1 MSKIVLQQWKDYL
14 KHVKLDEATM
24 PADQQRE
31 MKRCFFAAW
40 AQLLIYQRDDMDVTN
55 EDAAARELQEMLDE
69 TEQFFNVEVIT
80 HDALQAAKQPDTL
93 DENGFFFIGSDF
105 TVAWCRIYG
114 AVPVFCQYDGQGWL
128 VKRQANQTDV
138 WAAASTRLPQNLDA
152 GLRVLTGLVDS
163 PPEHYKRKADAL
175 MAAQGTPYAAALGKN
190 GPKIQAG
197 LKFISRHM
205 PGVIC
210 TVISVWENKNLL
222 AVDMV
227 NAHGHRYSEDDWNLA
242 HSIAGFER
250 GEYIVYEE
258 PKNPTP

>member
-1 MSKIVLQQWKDYL
+1 MSKIVLQQWKAYL
-14 KHVKLDEATM
+14 KRVKLDEATM

-40 AQLLIYQRDDMDVTN
+40 AQLLVYQRDDMDVAN
-55 EDAAARELQEMLDE
+55 EDAAARELQGMLDE
-69 TEQFFNVEVIT
+69 TEQFFDVEVIT

-105 TVAWCRIYG
+105 TVAWCRMYG

-128 VKRQANQTDV
+128 VKRKANQTDV
-138 WAAASTRLPQNLDA
+138 WGAAQTRLPEKLDN
-152 GLRVLTGLVDS
+152 GIRVLTGLTD
-163 PPEHYKRKADAL
+163 PPKHQQEDVKEKAMKAP
-175 MAAQGTPYAAALGKN
+175 GWRPVIEK
-190 GPKIQAG
+190 G
-197 LKFISRHM
+197 LKFISCHM

-210 TVISVWENKNLL
+210 TVVAVWEDKNLL

-227 NAHGHRYSEDDWNLA
+227 NARGHKFSEDDWNLA
-242 HSIAGFER
+242 HSMVGFER

-258 PKNPTP
+258 PQSPTL